1 LTPTIEKTV
10 GDNRKDRQNVKGYV
24 LPLKKVVQPHNPLDW
39 SAADTGNHNPYFHE
53 GRIN

>member
-1 LTPTIEKTV
+1 MSRDTF
-10 GDNRKDRQNVKGYV
+10 YH
-24 LPLKKVVQPHNPLDW
+24 LKKVVQPHNPLDW